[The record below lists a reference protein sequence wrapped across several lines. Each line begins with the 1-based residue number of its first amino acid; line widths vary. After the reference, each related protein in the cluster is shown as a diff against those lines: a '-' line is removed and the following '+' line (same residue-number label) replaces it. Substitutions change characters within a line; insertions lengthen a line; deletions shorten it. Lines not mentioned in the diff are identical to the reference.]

1 MSLEKISA
9 LNRADDEYL
18 LIDQR
23 RAIASTPS
31 GLKNRMYKKID
42 RPTEETIQQYN
53 KAHQQVPEL
62 VPLVD
67 EDGEPIL
74 DENGKQIMKRYLF
87 HPVEAKP
94 DLEDPLEGIDAYT
107 ENEKEF
113 LRDGETI
120 RKEIQTEYN
129 RVEKEFK
136 TMSKLLKEVE
146 SRRGNVADEL
156 ALESQIENITIAR
169 DNLAEDLKQVAQGFE
184 LLDNEKYSISQKDL
198 HNKAIIESNRG
209 KNKIKLKEYQEQ
221 LNLLNRGAFNMVQE
235 PYESDEDYKQRLI
248 SHSQI
253 EAPSEALYDARVY
266 ASKEIRNKFKEI
278 IKNDT
283 IIDLIANSLTNEQKY
298 NIMKEWGS
306 YAKQYKEIYGDY
318 NPTQSVTDLVT
329 FFTNPINVD
338 MFKTYKS
345 RGKVESAPVAPV
357 AITLAQTDNFIIDVQ
372 DDIIQIDRLNK
383 LTEPPQRTGE
393 RIFFRVAL
401 QPGKALSYM
410 VVYSRTGA
418 ENSFV
423 ELKAEPFKSML
434 QNEYGFQPNLVDEIR
449 EQVLEFPTLL
459 SSNANAKKLM
469 TKYKIKGDVEGKT
482 VSKKRGSNQAVYG
495 WGIENKEVPPY
506 SQFGNIRINTKKLY
520 YDDVLSIRDKNGY
533 QLQGMSPVKVSPNFT
548 KLIIEILENK
558 PVTMSDI
565 EQLKSNERQLYDH
578 LIAVGKLHK
587 EKPHKI
593 DETTERLKNQ
603 LEILEGEFNAGNNNP
618 NIKRQ
623 IKTLLYKL
631 HHFGTINSS
640 QIKDYLKQL

>member
-9 LNRADDEYL
+9 MNRADDEYL

-31 GLKNRMYKKID
+31 GLKNKMYKKID

-74 DENGKQIMKRYLF
+74 DEEGKQIMKRYLF

-94 DLEDPLEGIDAYT
+94 DLDDPLEGIDPYT
-107 ENEKEF
+107 RDEQFYINEGEIYRKRIQGNYAAAEGRHKAISNILKD
-113 LRDGETI
+113 LRA
-120 RKEIQTEYN
+120 
-129 RVEKEFK
+129 
-136 TMSKLLKEVE
+136 
-146 SRRGNVADEL
+146 RRGTVADEL
-156 ALESQIENITIAR
+156 ALEAIINNTEDERRRIENELDMIETEFIFL
-169 DNLAEDLKQVAQGFE
+169 DKNKSSLA
-184 LLDNEKYSISQKDL
+184 QKDL
-198 HNKAIIESNRG
+198 HNKAIIESNRE

-253 EAPSEALYDARVY
+253 EAPTEALYDARVY
-266 ASKEIRNKFKEI
+266 ASKEIRNKLKEI

-283 IIDLIANSLTNEQKY
+283 INDLIANSLTNEQKY

-329 FFTNPINVD
+329 FFTNPVNVD
-338 MFKTYKS
+338 MFKTFKS
-345 RGKVESAPVAPV
+345 RGKVEVAPVAPV
-357 AITLAQTDNFIIDVQ
+357 AITLAQTENFEMDVQ
-372 DDIIQIDRLNK
+372 NDIIQIERLNK
-383 LTEPPQRTGE
+383 IADPPQRTGE

-401 QPGKALSYM
+401 QPNKAQNHM
-410 VVYSRTGA
+410 VLYSRTGA
-418 ENSFV
+418 EDSFV
-423 ELKAEPFKSML
+423 ELKAEPFKTML
-434 QNEYGFQPNLVDEIR
+434 QNEYGFQQSLVDEIKER
-449 EQVLEFPTLL
+449 ILEFTSFL
-459 SSNANAKKLM
+459 SSNANAIKLM
-469 TKYKIKGDVEGKT
+469 NKFKIKGDVAGKT
-482 VSKKRGSNQAVYG
+482 ISKKRGSLQAVYG

-558 PVTMSDI
+558 PVTMLDI

-631 HHFGTINSS
+631 HHLGTINST

>member
-9 LNRADDEYL
+9 MNRADDEYL

-31 GLKNRMYKKID
+31 GLKNKMYKKID

-67 EDGEPIL
+67 EDGEPVL
-74 DENGKQIMKRYLF
+74 DDDGKQIMKRYLF

-94 DLEDPLEGIDAYT
+94 DLDDPLEGIDPYT
-107 ENEKEF
+107 RDEEEF
-113 LRDGETI
+113 LRDGQKI
-120 RKEIQTEYN
+120 RQEIQVEYD
-129 RVEKEFK
+129 RVEREIK
-136 TMSKLLKEVE
+136 TQSNLLKRAEE
-146 SRRGNVADEL
+146 LRETVADEIV
-156 ALESQIENITIAR
+156 LEEEIEIIKIDIEMLLGQLQAIAR
-169 DNLAEDLKQVAQGFE
+169 GFE

-198 HNKAIIESNRG
+198 HNKAIIESNRE

-253 EAPSEALYDARVY
+253 EAPTEALYDARVY
-266 ASKEIRNKFKEI
+266 ASKEIRNKLKEI

-329 FFTNPINVD
+329 FFTNPVNVD
-338 MFKTYKS
+338 MFKTFKS
-345 RGKVESAPVAPV
+345 RGKVEVAPVAPV
-357 AITLAQTDNFIIDVQ
+357 IITLAQTENFEIDVQ
-372 DDIIQIDRLNK
+372 NDIIQVERLNK
-383 LTEPPQRTGE
+383 LADPPQRTGE
-393 RIFFRVAL
+393 HIFFRVVL
-401 QPGKALSYM
+401 QPNKAQNHM
-410 VVYSRTGA
+410 VLYSRTGV
-418 ENSFV
+418 EDSFV
-423 ELKAEPFKSML
+423 EMRAEPFKTML
-434 QNEYGFQPNLVDEIR
+434 QNEYGFQQSLVDEIR
-449 EQVLEFPTLL
+449 ERILEFTSFL
-459 SSNANAKKLM
+459 SSNANAIKLM
-469 TKYKIKGDVEGKT
+469 NKFKIKGDVAGKT
-482 VSKKRGSNQAVYG
+482 ISKKRGSQSAIYG

-558 PVTMSDI
+558 PVTMLDI

-631 HHFGTINSS
+631 HHLGTINST